1 MRGKLIK
8 RVVFSLDGKKIQSQ
22 AKGPYVVFVRAL
34 PGAHNVK
41 ARVTFKDATRAK
53 TLALGYRA
61 CADAVLRPDERPARS
76 SPDEARSPHPAG
88 RRAGGGDRARPPAL
102 AASPRARR
110 PSVPVTQPL
119 VILLQDHVARATAST
134 HARVIE
140 PVAAVRP
147 LTKVRTV
154 LPVMGAVKG
163 KDGNRWV
170 HVRLPGRPSG
180 HTGWILADQTIRSST
195 EWRIVVT
202 VSARRVTIYR
212 DGLVVRVFPAVVP
225 KPSTPTPYGQFF
237 VEEALA
243 ISPRTPAARSR
254 SPSAPARTSS
264 RSSRAARAR
273 SRIHGTDGLSDPLG
287 SAASHGCIR
296 ISPSAITWLSSRIG
310 GGVPVTVER

>member
-1 MRGKLIK
+1 MRRTALI
-8 RVVFSLDGKKIQSQ
+8 SL
-22 AKGPYVVFVRAL
+22 AVAL
-34 PGAHNVK
+34 
-41 ARVTFKDATRAK
+41 
-53 TLALGYRA
+53 LAIGTSA
-61 CADAVLRPDERPARS
+61 
-76 SPDEARSPHPAG
+76 
-88 RRAGGGDRARPPAL
+88 AL
-102 AASPRARR
+102 AASPRALAPR
-110 PSVPVTQPL
+110 VPVTQPL

-134 HARVIE
+134 HARVVE
-140 PVAAVRP
+140 PVAALRP

-202 VSARRVTIYR
+202 VSTRRVTIYR

-237 VEEALA
+237 VEETLAISSQAGGPFALA
-243 ISPRTPAARSR
+243 ISARSDIFQEFEGG
-254 SPSAPARTSS
+254 PGQIA
-264 RSSRAARAR
+264 
-273 SRIHGTDGLSDPLG
+273 IHGTDGLADPLG

-296 ISPSAITWLSSRIG
+296 ISPNAIRWLSRRIG